1 MKFYFEVYGCTAN
14 KADSSLLKGIL
25 LENKYEIVKNL
36 DDAEFIIILTC
47 TVIDKTEQRMLS
59 LLKKLKTN
67 DKKIIVAGCMANIQK
82 EKIKKIIPLAKFLPP
97 QYLHHIIDIIENKK
111 INFIEKDSEKVQFGH
126 SKNH

>member
-1 MKFYFEVYGCTAN
+1 MSLKVYWEIFGCTAN
-14 KADSSLLKGIL
+14 KSDASIVRGIL
-25 LENKYEIVKNL
+25 KENKYEIVKNL

-82 EKIKKIIPLAKFLPP
+82 ENIFHGDRLWLQVGFRTR
-97 QYLHHIIDIIENKK
+97 
-111 INFIEKDSEKVQFGH
+111 G
-126 SKNH
+126 